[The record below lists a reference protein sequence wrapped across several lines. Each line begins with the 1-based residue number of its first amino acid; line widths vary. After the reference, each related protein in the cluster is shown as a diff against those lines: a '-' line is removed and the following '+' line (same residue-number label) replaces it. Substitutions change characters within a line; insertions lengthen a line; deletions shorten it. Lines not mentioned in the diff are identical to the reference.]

1 MKAKPRVSPPPGVP
15 GRDPVRVLIPPS
27 LDGDDVFRVIGHEDG
42 MVTERWD
49 ATVRAWTP
57 CKRTAGGVANMMPA
71 GAELLARLRI
81 PDA

>member
-1 MKAKPRVSPPPGVP
+1 MKAKPRVSPPQGVAGP
-15 GRDPVRVLIPPS
+15 PVRVLIPPS
-27 LDGDDVFRVIGHEDG
+27 LDGDDVFRVIGTEAG

-49 ATVRAWTP
+49 ATARRWTP
-57 CKRTAGGVANMMPA
+57 CTRTAGGVANMMPA